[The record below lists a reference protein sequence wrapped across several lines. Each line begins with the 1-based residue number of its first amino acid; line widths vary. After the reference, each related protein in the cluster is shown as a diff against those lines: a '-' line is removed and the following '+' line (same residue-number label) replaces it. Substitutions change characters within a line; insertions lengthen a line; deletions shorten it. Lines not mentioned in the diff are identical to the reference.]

1 MNKNNNISG
10 IFSNLLKSCA
20 NWFLYIFIAPDAE
33 LPKAIMDKRKRQIDF
48 LVKIDKWNTYY
59 NYNELV
65 SIVRAGIIER
75 YGMQPNEVL
84 QKMYDTITALNSN
97 VGTLPGV
104 TVTGGA
110 SLPNITSQGVT
121 NLNNLAVKTTS
132 GQTVNVWK
140 DIASVIEWL
149 VQLVKSLGLGSNRNE
164 YAGYTPQPEDW
175 YKVEKSS
182 MGGSLPFVVG
192 GVILYY
198 LFTNNS
204 DGKPKTKK

>member
-33 LPKAIMDKRKRQIDF
+33 LSKKIMDKRKRQIEL

-65 SIVRAGIIER
+65 SIIRDGIIER
-75 YGMQPNEVL
+75 YGMRPDQLL
-84 QKMYDTITALNSN
+84 QQMYNTVTSK

-104 TVTGGA
+104 KVTGGA
-110 SLPNITSQGVT
+110 NLPNITADGVAK
-121 NLNNLAVKTTS
+121 LNNLAVKTTS

-149 VQLVKSLGLGSNRNE
+149 VELVKSLGLGSKNSE
-164 YAGYTPQPEDW
+164 YTGYTPRAEDW
-175 YKVEKSS
+175 DEPKKEAS
-182 MGGSLPFVVG
+182 MSDSLPYVLG

-198 LFTNNS
+198 LFTNTN
-204 DGKPKTKK
+204 DKKR